1 MLLVDCADPFMA
13 LEYMVYQL
21 KYDTVHGQFKGE
33 VSATEDGLLING
45 KPVKVFREKQPER
58 IDWGSAGVEYV
69 CESTGLFCKHEDA
82 SKHLKGGARKVVIS
96 APRKS
101 PETPMFVM
109 GVNNEEYKCDMDVV
123 SNASCTTNCLAPLVK
138 VRGSKRHSEARPCDT
153 PLTSPRHL
161 WLACANVG
169 PARQVRNC

>member
-1 MLLVDCADPFMA
+1 MA
-13 LEYMVYQL
+13 LDYMVYQL
-21 KYDTVHGQFKGE
+21 KYDTVHGKFKGE

-69 CESTGLFCKHEDA
+69 CESTGLFCKQEDA

-109 GVNNEEYKCDMDVV
+109 GVNNEEYKSDMDVV

-138 VRGSKRHSEARPCDT
+138 VRGAHILAPAVARSAPRFTRTT
-153 PLTSPRHL
+153 PHCRCAGAV
-161 WLACANVG
+161 LAL
-169 PARQVRNC
+169 PDPS